1 MSRDKQKPDTSPEPR
16 GEVTDDL
23 LEHEYDGIRE
33 YDNPLPRWWVW
44 MFWGSFWF
52 SVLYFFHYHVGGQ
65 GTSVAQAYV
74 EELQIA
80 REEQAKAS
88 LGEAVTEQ
96 ALAKMMADTAL
107 MADTESLY
115 AQRCAQCHADKG
127 QGLIGPNLT
136 DDHYVHGGTLME
148 IYQVVAHGVLA
159 KGMPEWER
167 QLTPI
172 ELRKIVAY
180 VGSMRGTNVAGKAPE
195 GNQVGLA
202 ALLEAAK
209 DGAAPPSGAAAP
221 SGAAPGGAPSAE
233 APTGEV
239 PAPSGA
245 PSGEAAP

>member
-1 MSRDKQKPDTSPEPR
+1 MSRDKQGQDSSPAPQ

-52 SVLYFFHYHVGGQ
+52 SVLYVFHYHVGGQ
-65 GTSVAQAYV
+65 GISVEQAYV

-180 VGSMRGTNVAGKAPE
+180 VGSMRSTNVAGKAAE
-195 GNQVGLA
+195 GKQVALA

-209 DGAAPPSGAAAP
+209 DGAQPAPAGGDAPAAP
-221 SGAAPGGAPSAE
+221 SGDAPA
-233 APTGEV
+233 
-239 PAPSGA
+239 APSGDA
-245 PSGEAAP
+245 TP